1 MTYKKI
7 LFRIVQEVK
16 NMNVKALEKWIDTAY
31 STDIENDKGDLQF
44 PGTDLIDMVRVGNFD
59 FEKLDIKK

>member
-1 MTYKKI
+1 
-7 LFRIVQEVK
+7 
-16 NMNVKALEKWIDTAY
+16 MNVKALEKWIDTAH

-59 FEKLDIKK
+59 FAKLDINK

>member
-1 MTYKKI
+1 
-7 LFRIVQEVK
+7 
-16 NMNVKALEKWIDTAY
+16 MNVKALEKRIDTAH

-59 FEKLDIKK
+59 CAKLDINK